1 MRAVIQRA
9 RQASVVVEEEVVG
22 QIENGLVILLGV
34 THQDTIEDAQYL
46 ANKIAHLRIFEDDY
60 GKMNISLK
68 DTGGEILSISQFT
81 LYGDTRKGRRPN
93 FMEAAAPDHALALY
107 EQFNDLLRKM
117 DIHVETG
124 EFGAMMDVQFTNVG
138 PVTLILDSKN
148 DVI

>member
-22 QIENGLVILLGV
+22 QIDNGLVILLGV
-34 THQDTIEDAQYL
+34 THEDTIEDANYL
-46 ANKIAHLRIFEDDY
+46 ANKIAHLRIFEDEH
-60 GKMNISLK
+60 GKMNVSLK
-68 DTGGEILSISQFT
+68 DIGGEILSVSQFT

-93 FMEAAAPDHALALY
+93 FMAAAAPDHALSMY
-107 EQFNDLLRKM
+107 EQFNNLLRNM

-138 PVTLILDSKN
+138 PVTLIIDSKN
-148 DVI
+148 DE

>member
-9 RQASVVVEEEVVG
+9 RQASVEVEEKVVG
-22 QIENGLVILLGV
+22 QIDNGLVILLGV
-34 THQDTIEDAQYL
+34 THEDTNEDAKYL
-46 ANKIAHLRIFEDDY
+46 ANKIAHLRIFEDDH
-60 GKMNISLK
+60 GKMNVSLK

-93 FMEAAAPDHALALY
+93 FMGAAAPDHALAMY
-107 EQFNDLLRKM
+107 EQFNNLLRNM

-124 EFGAMMDVQFTNVG
+124 VFGEMMDVQLTNVG

-148 DVI
+148 DL